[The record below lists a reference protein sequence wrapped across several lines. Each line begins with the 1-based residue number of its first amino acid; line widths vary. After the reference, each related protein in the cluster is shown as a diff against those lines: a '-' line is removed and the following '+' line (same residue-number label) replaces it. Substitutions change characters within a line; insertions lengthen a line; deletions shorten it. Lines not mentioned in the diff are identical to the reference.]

1 MLSQVHTD
9 RAVLRVF
16 GIPEL
21 AHLICSVIQRYD
33 NVSLMQTCHQL
44 FHNILPFVWEQVD
57 QADALISMIP
67 GGGTVTHNSDLLPY
81 VVMQLPSCLDLT
93 RFNVYAP
100 YVKRF
105 SPSTPYVDEYAGWE
119 SFLSC
124 VRSIDLLPNLE
135 TIYLP
140 VRDHNEYSYGD
151 VKAIDTDC
159 VNWVT
164 AFLSSS
170 LRTLQLGYRKQGPY
184 WNNRGAPWMDFIHA
198 ERTALR
204 VFGIPEL
211 AHLICGTIP
220 RYDNVSLMQTCRQLF
235 HNILPFVWE
244 RVDQA
249 DTLVSLIP
257 GGGVVT
263 YNLNPDLLP
272 YMVMQLPSRLDLTRF
287 NIYAPYVKRF
297 SPSTPYVDEYAGW
310 ESFLSCVRSID
321 LLPNLETI
329 YLPVRD
335 HNEYSYGD
343 VKAIDTDC
351 VNWVTAF
358 LSSSLRT
365 LQLGYW
371 KQGPYWNNR
380 GAPWMDFS
388 LFDSLMAVVFQKCS
402 GLRSL
407 SILPVSIRHDGPR
420 SQRGSFSRDVPQAY
434 SNFLQLK
441 NLSSLRVSS
450 AILNLEAL
458 AALSVLP
465 SLEALCIHGSGFD
478 RHISCEGLEL
488 PTEAF
493 PALKHLE
500 LIAQDWEN
508 IGNLCNAKPIVFGL
522 HSLTIE
528 YPSHQS
534 EGRYHGLHDI
544 IPLLAANNSSIANL
558 VVHGLRYTSVPPN
571 ILQSWGQLPLISLH
585 LEWSF
590 DPEQAFSIV
599 YSIVSCL
606 PLLEVLKLSIPYCA
620 FDLRELRTIVEHLP
634 RLRHLWAPLE
644 SSSVTELV
652 EGDFTPCRSRSDVN
666 LCLESNFYLP
676 SPQKENAERLARYL
690 SILRPTTTVICK
702 SYQKSF
708 YHRAVGYCIDEGPKD
723 MINAELSRLRLN

>member
-1 MLSQVHTD
+1 MGYIFSMICFSLFIILRPRFFHLLSMSSQV
-9 RAVLRVF
+9 
-16 GIPEL
+16 
-21 AHLICSVIQRYD
+21 
-33 NVSLMQTCHQL
+33 
-44 FHNILPFVWEQVD
+44 
-57 QADALISMIP
+57 
-67 GGGTVTHNSDLLPY
+67 
-81 VVMQLPSCLDLT
+81 
-93 RFNVYAP
+93 
-100 YVKRF
+100 
-105 SPSTPYVDEYAGWE
+105 
-119 SFLSC
+119 
-124 VRSIDLLPNLE
+124 
-135 TIYLP
+135 
-140 VRDHNEYSYGD
+140 
-151 VKAIDTDC
+151 
-159 VNWVT
+159 
-164 AFLSSS
+164 
-170 LRTLQLGYRKQGPY
+170 
-184 WNNRGAPWMDFIHA
+184 HA

-407 SILPVSIRHDGPR
+407 SILPASVRHDEGYAR
-420 SQRGSFSRDVPQAY
+420 SSQLLFSRGNPQAY
-434 SNFLQLK
+434 LNFLQLN

-450 AILNLEAL
+450 AILNLDAL
-458 AALSVLP
+458 VTLSVLP
-465 SLEALCIHGSGFD
+465 SLETLCIHGSDLD
-478 RHISCEGLEL
+478 RYISCDGLEL
-488 PTEAF
+488 PIEAF

-500 LIAQDWEN
+500 LTAQTWAN
-508 IGNLCNAKPIVFGL
+508 IGNLCSAKPIVLGL

-528 YPSHQS
+528 YPSYQS
-534 EGRYHGLHDI
+534 EGQYHSLHDI
-544 IPLLAANNSSIANL
+544 IPLLAVNNSSIATL
-558 VVHGLRYTSVPPN
+558 VLHGFRTTLVPPSV
-571 ILQSWGQLPLISLH
+571 LQSWRQLPLIDLH

-590 DPEQAFSIV
+590 DTDQAFSIIS
-599 YSIVSCL
+599 SIISCL
-606 PLLEVLKLSIPYCA
+606 PLLEVLKLSMAEYV

-634 RLRHLWAPLE
+634 RLRHLRAPLE
-644 SSSVTELV
+644 EGSVTEFV
-652 EGDFTPCRSRSDVN
+652 EGDFTPCRSQSN
-666 LCLESNFYLP
+666 ESLYLESNFYLP
-676 SPQKENAERLARYL
+676 TPQQENAERLA
-690 SILRPTTTVICK
+690 
-702 SYQKSF
+702 
-708 YHRAVGYCIDEGPKD
+708 
-723 MINAELSRLRLN
+723 